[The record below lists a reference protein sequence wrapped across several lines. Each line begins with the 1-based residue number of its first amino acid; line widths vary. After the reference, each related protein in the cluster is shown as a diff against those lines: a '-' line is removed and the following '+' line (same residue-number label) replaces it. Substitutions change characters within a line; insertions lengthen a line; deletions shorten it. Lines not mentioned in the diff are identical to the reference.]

1 MKKISF
7 LQDVEIVHSI
17 VFKHCI
23 LYCVTVELT
32 YTCQKQLHAW
42 TKVLSLKFERVRS
55 IKKTHTHRKFVLR
68 CQNQLTDYFF
78 DICRSSN
85 L

>member
-7 LQDVEIVHSI
+7 LQDVEIVHCI
-17 VFKHCI
+17 VFKYCI
-23 LYCVTVELT
+23 LYCVYCGVN

-42 TKVLSLKFERVRS
+42 TKVLSLKIEE
-55 IKKTHTHRKFVLR
+55 KKNVLR